1 MNRKV
6 FHNGD
11 SESAHHQESCRQAPV
26 SQQREGMGRQLSGW
40 QLHAVRPTRSPFSLS
55 FAVWL
60 RGDQS
65 RRQCKY
71 YVCAW
76 HEHLYVWIYKIIHT
90 THKQAYILRLAH
102 TKCYTRSNLEILW
115 VFVFKNILA
124 MYDVVLISTLLKWV
138 ISEFEISLV
147 KQGVGGD
154 RQTETERQ
162 RLRLFLRATA
172 AQTSGIP
179 TLHPSRVLSFSILS
193 RAHGLSVSD
202 KQGFLK
208 CPFTDESRLPS
219 LQCVFTLWS
228 SRFHDDAY
236 RGI

>member
-1 MNRKV
+1 MVTQRALIIRNPADR
-6 FHNGD
+6 
-11 SESAHHQESCRQAPV
+11 HQSVSRGKAWAGSSVAGSCMLYDRRSPHSPWAL
-26 SQQREGMGRQLSGW
+26 LSGCG
-40 QLHAVRPTRSPFSLS
+40 
-55 FAVWL
+55 
-60 RGDQS
+60 GDQS

-138 ISEFEISLV
+138 ISEFEINLV

-179 TLHPSRVLSFSILS
+179 TLHPSRVLSFSVLS

-228 SRFHDDAY
+228 NRFHYDAY